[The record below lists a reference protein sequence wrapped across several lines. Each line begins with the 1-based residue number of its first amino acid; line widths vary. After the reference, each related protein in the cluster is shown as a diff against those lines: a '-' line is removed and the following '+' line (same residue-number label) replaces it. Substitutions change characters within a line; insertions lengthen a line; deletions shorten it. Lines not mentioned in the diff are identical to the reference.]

1 MIRPAEF
8 LSLIPPYM
16 DVHPCFVSL
25 LKHTQKQ
32 HINFSVWM
40 TVLELT
46 KTEGQFQSRKW
57 AHLLQGETWMRIFK
71 HQRIKQPNLIKSQ
84 YKWDV
89 NLFKT
94 LLNFLNIMP
103 LIKLKFFK
111 KRLQEN
117 IIPYCQRGKKEEN
130 TSQQTSSKSCLLS
143 LVWAWFSTVPCL
155 IYPVMKKDHS
165 YLHSTCSNSS
175 CIFKNI

>member
-1 MIRPAEF
+1 
-8 LSLIPPYM
+8 
-16 DVHPCFVSL
+16 
-25 LKHTQKQ
+25 
-32 HINFSVWM
+32 
-40 TVLELT
+40 
-46 KTEGQFQSRKW
+46 
-57 AHLLQGETWMRIFK
+57 MRIFK

-117 IIPYCQRGKKEEN
+117 IIPYCQRGKK
-130 TSQQTSSKSCLLS
+130 
-143 LVWAWFSTVPCL
+143 
-155 IYPVMKKDHS
+155 
-165 YLHSTCSNSS
+165 
-175 CIFKNI
+175 